1 MSVEDA
7 GPQQFAPVQLGAL
20 ERQVME
26 ALWDEGDLTIREVIT
41 ALGDV
46 HAYTTIATVMANLDR
61 KAMAGSRREGRSVLY
76 SPRHSRSVHAARAM
90 EHALSASN
98 DRTASILHFVQSM
111 DPADVDLLRGYLQ
124 RHDGEDRRSGP

>member
-1 MSVEDA
+1 VSAEDEA
-7 GPQQFAPVQLGAL
+7 PQQFAPVQLGAL

-26 ALWDEGDLTIREVIT
+26 ALWDNSDLTIRDVIT

-46 HAYTTIATVMANLDR
+46 HAYTTIATVMTNLDR
-61 KAMAGSRREGRSVLY
+61 KAMVCSRREGRSVHY
-76 SPRHSRSVHAARAM
+76 SPRHSRSEHAARAM

-111 DPADVDLLRGYLQ
+111 NPDDVDLLRGYLQ
-124 RHDGEDRRSGP
+124 SQDENSPRSSP

>member
-1 MSVEDA
+1 MSAEDS

-26 ALWDEGDLTIREVIT
+26 ALWDDGDLTIRDVIT

-46 HAYTTIATVMANLDR
+46 HAYTTIATVMTNLDR
-61 KAMAGSRREGRSVLY
+61 KAMVCSRREGRSVRY

-111 DPADVDLLRGYLQ
+111 NPDDVDLLRGYLQ
-124 RHDGEDRRSGP
+124 QQDGQAPRSGP

>member
-1 MSVEDA
+1 MNAKGEA
-7 GPQQFAPVQLGAL
+7 PQQFAPVQLGAL

-26 ALWDEGDLTIREVIT
+26 ALWDNSDLTIREVIT

-46 HAYTTIATVMANLDR
+46 HAYTTIATVMGNLDR
-61 KAMAGSRREGRSVLY
+61 KAMVRSRREGRSVHY
-76 SPRHSRSVHAARAM
+76 APRHSRSVHAARAM

-111 DPADVDLLRGYLQ
+111 NPDDVDLLRGYLQ
-124 RHDGEDRRSGP
+124 SQGENPPQGSP

>member
-1 MSVEDA
+1 MSAEDTD
-7 GPQQFAPVQLGAL
+7 PQQFAPVQLGAL

-26 ALWDEGDLTIREVIT
+26 ALWGVDDLTIREVIT

-46 HAYTTIATVMANLDR
+46 HAYTTIATVMTNLDR
-61 KAMAGSRREGRSVLY
+61 KGMVCSRREGRSVRY

-98 DRTASILHFVQSM
+98 DRTASILHFVKSM
-111 DPADVDLLRGYLQ
+111 NPDDVDLLRGYLRRQ
-124 RHDGEDRRSGP
+124 DGNDHRSDP